1 MMLPVVHHPAYDAT
15 SVPDGHR
22 FPMRKFALLAEMLR
36 AAPFADRLEW
46 YEPRP
51 APLDAVRPAHDP
63 AYVDAVVNLTL
74 DAKAQRRIGVPVT
87 ASVAARSLAS
97 SGGTMLAARLALE
110 RGVAANTAGGSHHA
124 SRDAGAGFC
133 VFNDVAIAALDVLAT
148 GDASRILIVDCDV
161 HDGDGT
167 ARIFANE
174 PRVFTLS
181 IHCEA
186 NWPLDKPPS
195 DLDVALPKGAGDN
208 VYLAAFRPAL
218 AAAIA
223 SAQPNLVFY
232 NAGVDPHADDRL
244 GLLDLSDD
252 GLRARDRLV
261 AETYKRLASPLAA
274 VIGGGYGPDT
284 AAIARRHLILF
295 ETLADVFG

>member
-1 MMLPVVHHPAYDAT
+1 MLPVVHHPDYDAA

-36 AAPFADRLEW
+36 TAPFAENLEW
-46 YEPRP
+46 HQPMP
-51 APLDAVRPAHDP
+51 APLEAVRRAHGP
-63 AYVDAVVNLTL
+63 AYVDAVVNQTL

-97 SGGTMLAARLALE
+97 SGGTMLAARLSLVH
-110 RGVAANTAGGSHHA
+110 GVAANTAGGSHHA

-148 GDASRILIVDCDV
+148 GDVKRVLVVDCDV
-161 HDGDGT
+161 HHGDGT

-195 DLDVALPKGAGDN
+195 NLDVALPKGVGDDA
-208 VYLAAFRPAL
+208 YIAALRPAL
-218 AAAIA
+218 SDTIVRV
-223 SAQPNLVFY
+223 QPELVFY

-244 GLLDLSDD
+244 GLLSLTDD

-261 AETYKRLASPLAA
+261 AETCKRLALPLAA

-284 AAIARRHLILF
+284 TAIARRHLILF

>member
-1 MMLPVVHHPAYDAT
+1 MLPIVHHPAYDAT

-36 AAPFADRLEW
+36 AAPFADRLDW
-46 YEPRP
+46 HEPQP
-51 APLDAVRPAHDP
+51 APLDAVRRAHDP
-63 AYVDAVVNLTL
+63 AYVDAVANQTL

-97 SGGTMLAARLALE
+97 SGGTMLAARLALKH
-110 RGVAANTAGGSHHA
+110 GVAANTAGGSHHA

-148 GDASRILIVDCDV
+148 GDASRVLIVDCDV

-167 ARIFANE
+167 ARIFTDE

-186 NWPLDKPPS
+186 NWPLEKPPS
-195 DLDVALPKGAGDN
+195 DLDVGLPKGAGDEA
-208 VYLAAFRPAL
+208 YLAALHPAL
-218 AAAIA
+218 DDAIA
-223 SAQPNLVFY
+223 RSRPDLVFY

-244 GLLDLSDD
+244 GLLNLSDD

-261 AETYKRLASPLAA
+261 GETCKRLKLPLAA

-284 AAIARRHLILF
+284 AAIACRHLILF
-295 ETLADVFG
+295 EMLADIYF